1 MITVEGRVTVSELK
15 MRIRFGEAEFHSFFV
30 LEEREFF
37 QCFFEVLNFTE
48 NLSEILIVVQI
59 KFGVKS
65 MLCLEGLK
73 LQYRGLT
80 DLISLSLSLF
90 WNLNF

>member
-1 MITVEGRVTVSELK
+1 
-15 MRIRFGEAEFHSFFV
+15 MRIRFGEAELNCFFV

-37 QCFFEVLNFTE
+37 QCFFKVLHFTE

-65 MLCLEGLK
+65 VLCFECLK
-73 LQYRGLT
+73 LQHRCLT
-80 DLISLSLSLF
+80 DFISLSLSLF